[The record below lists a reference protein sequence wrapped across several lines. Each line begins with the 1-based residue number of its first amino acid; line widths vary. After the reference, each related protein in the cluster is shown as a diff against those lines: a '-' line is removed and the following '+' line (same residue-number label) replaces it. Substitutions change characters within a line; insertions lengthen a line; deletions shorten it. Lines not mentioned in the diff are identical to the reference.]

1 MTKFICETK
10 NLSKKYKDFYAL
22 KNVNLTIPKGE
33 IYGLVGENGA
43 GKTTLIRL
51 LTGLNF
57 KSEGE
62 IILFGHK
69 DNLQHERSKIGCTIE
84 MPALYKDMTASQNL
98 EVQRIQRGI
107 PNKKCITDTLELIGL
122 SNAGKKRVAN
132 FSLGMKQRLALGV
145 ALLGEPE
152 FLILDEPVNGLD
164 PTGIIE
170 LRELLKKLVKER
182 EVTILISSHILSEL
196 HQLATCYGFLHK
208 GELLKQISA
217 EELNEECKR
226 HICLRTDNIQKT
238 TLLLE
243 QKGNINNYSV
253 YPDNSIRIYECLDN
267 VRMISKLLSS
277 NGVIIDEIS
286 VQGENLE
293 TYFEN
298 LIGDEKMFNQI
309 RAEFYKLFHTKALY
323 LTFALILAVFGIF
336 SIGGQQQ
343 FVASSSSLDETWK
356 IGETVGFLAR
366 AYSDTAH
373 PLIEEIIRTATSYT
387 VFFWLIVLIFS
398 VIFFSREYTDSTIK
412 IAIASGQSRIKFFVA
427 KYIVISIT
435 SIFLYFSFIMIAF
448 IIECAKFNI
457 PIQLFPMLKI
467 AGLNCMI
474 MGAFIGITLMLCVIF
489 KHTAIVVGAMSL
501 FTFSGPLIYMMT
513 WDNMSTQSWRV
524 LTYLKIN
531 PMYYWMNTCSYNMIN
546 NLEINIL
553 IYFVGTVIITFL
565 VSALIL
571 RKQEIR

>member
-208 GELLKQISA
+208 GELLKQIST

-277 NGVIIDEIS
+277 NGVII
-286 VQGENLE
+286 
-293 TYFEN
+293 
-298 LIGDEKMFNQI
+298 
-309 RAEFYKLFHTKALY
+309 
-323 LTFALILAVFGIF
+323 
-336 SIGGQQQ
+336 
-343 FVASSSSLDETWK
+343 SL
-356 IGETVGFLAR
+356 L
-366 AYSDTAH
+366 
-373 PLIEEIIRTATSYT
+373 L
-387 VFFWLIVLIFS
+387 
-398 VIFFSREYTDSTIK
+398 
-412 IAIASGQSRIKFFVA
+412 
-427 KYIVISIT
+427 
-435 SIFLYFSFIMIAF
+435 
-448 IIECAKFNI
+448 
-457 PIQLFPMLKI
+457 
-467 AGLNCMI
+467 
-474 MGAFIGITLMLCVIF
+474 
-489 KHTAIVVGAMSL
+489 
-501 FTFSGPLIYMMT
+501 
-513 WDNMSTQSWRV
+513 
-524 LTYLKIN
+524 
-531 PMYYWMNTCSYNMIN
+531 
-546 NLEINIL
+546 
-553 IYFVGTVIITFL
+553 
-565 VSALIL
+565 
-571 RKQEIR
+571 

>member
-1 MTKFICETK
+1 
-10 NLSKKYKDFYAL
+10 
-22 KNVNLTIPKGE
+22 
-33 IYGLVGENGA
+33 
-43 GKTTLIRL
+43 
-51 LTGLNF
+51 
-57 KSEGE
+57 
-62 IILFGHK
+62 
-69 DNLQHERSKIGCTIE
+69 
-84 MPALYKDMTASQNL
+84 
-98 EVQRIQRGI
+98 
-107 PNKKCITDTLELIGL
+107 
-122 SNAGKKRVAN
+122 
-132 FSLGMKQRLALGV
+132 
-145 ALLGEPE
+145 
-152 FLILDEPVNGLD
+152 
-164 PTGIIE
+164 
-170 LRELLKKLVKER
+170 
-182 EVTILISSHILSEL
+182 
-196 HQLATCYGFLHK
+196 
-208 GELLKQISA
+208 
-217 EELNEECKR
+217 
-226 HICLRTDNIQKT
+226 
-238 TLLLE
+238 
-243 QKGNINNYSV
+243 
-253 YPDNSIRIYECLDN
+253 
-267 VRMISKLLSS
+267 
-277 NGVIIDEIS
+277 
-286 VQGENLE
+286 
-293 TYFEN
+293 
-298 LIGDEKMFNQI
+298 MFNQI

-387 VFFWLIVLIFS
+387 VFFWLIVLILS

-435 SIFLYFSFIMIAF
+435 SIFLYCSFIMIAF

-467 AGLNCMI
+467 AGLNCLI
-474 MGAFIGITLMLCVIF
+474 MGAFIGITLML
-489 KHTAIVVGAMSL
+489 IVVGAMSL

>member
-1 MTKFICETK
+1 
-10 NLSKKYKDFYAL
+10 
-22 KNVNLTIPKGE
+22 
-33 IYGLVGENGA
+33 
-43 GKTTLIRL
+43 
-51 LTGLNF
+51 
-57 KSEGE
+57 
-62 IILFGHK
+62 
-69 DNLQHERSKIGCTIE
+69 
-84 MPALYKDMTASQNL
+84 
-98 EVQRIQRGI
+98 
-107 PNKKCITDTLELIGL
+107 
-122 SNAGKKRVAN
+122 
-132 FSLGMKQRLALGV
+132 
-145 ALLGEPE
+145 
-152 FLILDEPVNGLD
+152 
-164 PTGIIE
+164 
-170 LRELLKKLVKER
+170 
-182 EVTILISSHILSEL
+182 
-196 HQLATCYGFLHK
+196 
-208 GELLKQISA
+208 
-217 EELNEECKR
+217 
-226 HICLRTDNIQKT
+226 
-238 TLLLE
+238 
-243 QKGNINNYSV
+243 
-253 YPDNSIRIYECLDN
+253 
-267 VRMISKLLSS
+267 
-277 NGVIIDEIS
+277 
-286 VQGENLE
+286 
-293 TYFEN
+293 
-298 LIGDEKMFNQI
+298 MFNQI

-343 FVASSSSLDETWK
+343 FVVSSSSLDETCK

-474 MGAFIGITLMLCVIF
+474 MGELIGF
-489 KHTAIVVGAMSL
+489 
-501 FTFSGPLIYMMT
+501 P
-513 WDNMSTQSWRV
+513 
-524 LTYLKIN
+524 